1 MKKITIEIEADDDA
15 EADKLLAFVVACI
28 EEKIV
33 FGTRVRLLDGDKHIG
48 SIRVEHIKA

>member
-15 EADKLLAFVVACI
+15 EADKL
-28 EEKIV
+28 
-33 FGTRVRLLDGDKHIG
+33 VRLLDGDKHIG